1 MNNKNDYLKVIYN
14 KNLRPI
20 TNYPDKLVSFLINKN
35 KIKVDEKILD
45 LGCGRGD
52 FLNSFSKKNR
62 LSFGVDASSEYQ
74 RYFPEINVKICDLEN
89 ELLPFEDEYFDVVF
103 SKSVIEHF
111 YYPEKIFKEVFRVL
125 KPGGKVITLT
135 PDWTYNYKIFYE
147 DYTHRTP
154 FTRDSLKDFFL
165 INGFQNVKV
174 DEFKQLPILWEGNK
188 FLKLASYLTRI
199 LIPNYFKKKSKWIK
213 FSKEIMLLSIANK

>member
-20 TNYPDKLVSFLINKN
+20 TNYPDKLISFLIKKY
-35 KIKVDEKILD
+35 KIKVDEVILD

-52 FLNSFSKKNR
+52 FLNSFSKKNH

-74 RYFPEINVKICDLEN
+74 RYFPEINVKICNLEN
-89 ELLPFEDEYFDVVF
+89 ELLPFKDGYFDVVF

-154 FTRDSLKDFFL
+154 FTKDSLKDFFL
-165 INGFQNVKV
+165 INGFQEVEV
-174 DEFKQLPILWEGNK
+174 DEFKQLPILWNENK

-199 LIPNYFKKKSKWIK
+199 LIPNYFKKNSKWIK
-213 FSKEIMLLSIANK
+213 FSKEIMLLSLANK